1 MGGRGGKRVHE
12 NKRDPRGMR
21 FCQYSRATRKSQVS
35 FILQSIGSRG
45 TQGWASSFGDGAVEE
60 TEWGRGG
67 RERKGEGGGREKE
80 KGKGRGRNP
89 SGWLA
94 GGGTAVN

>member
-1 MGGRGGKRVHE
+1 
-12 NKRDPRGMR
+12 MR

-35 FILQSIGSRG
+35 FILQSIGSRD
-45 TQGWASSFGDGAVEE
+45 TQGWASSFGDGAVEKRQNRR
-60 TEWGRGG
+60 GR
-67 RERKGEGGGREKE
+67 REKE
-80 KGKGRGRNP
+80 RVREGEKGRGKGRNP